1 MIETVIANITSH
13 PFLLSLIGPSFFG
26 GATILILG
34 ILSGKGFLSPWIA
47 LIFCAV
53 GILCNDTI
61 WFLAGKMKVLSKMKK
76 YRWVNNSYKRAKKE
90 IEVAPSNK
98 FLLILIKFAYGIAIP
113 ILMYLGRK
121 KMTLKEFLIT
131 NSSIIAVWSSC
142 IVMIG
147 WLIGKTS
154 EIAFT
159 KVENV
164 YTWMILIITSLIIA
178 HITLRWIR
186 REIIFKTERRKI

>member
-1 MIETVIANITSH
+1 MIETIIANVTSH

-26 GATILILG
+26 GGTILVLG

-47 LIFCAV
+47 LIFCAL
-53 GILCNDTI
+53 GMLCNDTL
-61 WFLAGKMKVLSKMKK
+61 WFLAGKINALSRMKK
-76 YRWVNNSYKRAKKE
+76 YKWVHNSYKKAQKE
-90 IEVAPSNK
+90 IEAAPSNR

-131 NSSIIAVWSSC
+131 NGAIVLIWSSSIVT
-142 IVMIG
+142 IG

-159 KVENV
+159 EVENA
-164 YTWMILIITSLIIA
+164 YTWITLIVTSLIIA
-178 HITLRWIR
+178 NIGLRWIR
-186 REIIFKTERRKI
+186 KKIIFKTEHRKV